1 MRKESIMAKI
11 LAIGEIINGKM
22 RKSSKEVVS
31 VAKKLSGSASAVLI
45 GENAT
50 GFAKELAAFGADTIY
65 AGDLKDFSGQAYAEA
80 VASIVKSKGYD
91 VVLIPHGNTGREI
104 SARLGALLDTGVV
117 SDVVELA
124 MEGDSVVCKRPVYS
138 GKAYVKMK
146 VVGTPQIITI
156 RGNTQGISESA
167 GAGNVESISVNASG
181 DKAKQTNY
189 VAQISSR
196 IPAAEAD
203 IVVSGGRGLKS
214 KENFVLVE
222 ELADILGAG
231 VGASRAPVDAEWVEP
246 NMQIGQTGQTV
257 SPNVYI
263 ALGISGAIQHL
274 AGMGSSKFIISVNKD
289 PDAPIFKVSSLG
301 VVDDLF
307 KVVPT
312 MKDELK
318 TLLGK

>member
-1 MRKESIMAKI
+1 MANI

-45 GENAT
+45 GEGASES
-50 GFAKELAAFGADTIY
+50 AKELAAFGADTVY
-65 AGDLKDFSGQAYAEA
+65 ASDTKEYSGQAYAEA
-80 VASIVKSKGYD
+80 IAAIIKDKGFD
-91 VVLIPHGNTGREI
+91 VVLIPHGNTGREL
-104 SARLGALLDTGVV
+104 SARLGAILDTGVV
-117 SDVVELA
+117 SDVVELS

-138 GKAYVKMK
+138 GKAFVKMK
-146 VVGTPQIITI
+146 VTASPQIITI
-156 RGNTQGISESA
+156 RGNTQGIEENA
-167 GAGNVESISVNASG
+167 GSGNIESISVDVSV

-189 VAQISSR
+189 VAQTGDR

-214 KENFVLVE
+214 KENFALVE

-274 AGMGSSKFIISVNKD
+274 AGMGSSKYIISVNKD
-289 PDAPIFKVSSLG
+289 PDAPIFKVSTLG

-307 KVVPT
+307 KIVPT
-312 MKDELK
+312 MKEELK

>member
-1 MRKESIMAKI
+1 MANI
-11 LAIGEIINGKM
+11 LSIGEIINGKM
-22 RKSSKEVVS
+22 RKSSKEMVS

-45 GENAT
+45 GEGASES
-50 GFAKELAAFGADTIY
+50 AKELAAVGADTVY
-65 AGDLKDFSGQAYAEA
+65 ASDIKEYSGQAYAEA
-80 VASIVKSKGYD
+80 IAALIKDKGFD
-91 VVLIPHGNTGREI
+91 VVLIPHGNTGREL
-104 SARLGALLDTGVV
+104 SARLGAILDTGVV
-117 SDVVELA
+117 SDVVELS
-124 MEGDSVVCKRPVYS
+124 MEGEAVVCRRPVYS
-138 GKAYVKMK
+138 GKAFVKMK
-146 VVGTPQIITI
+146 VTGSPQIITI
-156 RGNTQGISESA
+156 RGNTQGIEENA
-167 GAGNVESISVNASG
+167 GAGNVESISVDVSV

-189 VAQISSR
+189 VPQTGDR

-203 IVVSGGRGLKS
+203 IVVAGGRGLKS
-214 KENFVLVE
+214 KENFAMVE

-257 SPNVYI
+257 SPNLYI

-274 AGMGSSKFIISVNKD
+274 AGMGSSKFIVSVNKD
-289 PDAPIFKVSSLG
+289 PDAPIFKVSTLG

-312 MKDELK
+312 MKEELK